1 MSDPFYPSL
10 PPYVP
15 VTAWRRPRTT
25 GDGLAPFIIGGAL
38 LIVALSGRSRLGQ
51 WLRGFFDGLD
61 PSTRRRLQSRVHGQI
76 LSPARLRERILG
88 RPKAH
93 IAAEFGP
100 PRTAV
105 FTSHAPVAQPAF
117 WRGDTWYYAID
128 PRTELAMA
136 VTFENDQARVVEFFQ
151 TPRAADNG

>member
-1 MSDPFYPSL
+1 
-10 PPYVP
+10 
-15 VTAWRRPRTT
+15 
-25 GDGLAPFIIGGAL
+25 LAPFIIGGAL
-38 LIVALSGRSRLGQ
+38 FLVALSGQSRLGQ

-61 PSTRRRLQSRVHGQI
+61 HSTRRRLQSRVHGQM

-105 FTSHAPVAQPAF
+105 FASHTPVAQPAF

-128 PRTELAMA
+128 PRSELAMA
-136 VTFENDQARVVEFFQ
+136 VSFENDQASAVEFFQ
-151 TPRAADNG
+151 APRIESEM